1 MDNDERKSGSMMN
14 SASGA
19 RFALAR
25 LTMTAMIAAGCSL
38 ASAQSLDYNFYKN
51 KVEPIFSE
59 HREGHARCVVCH
71 SESTNSFKLQEWGP
85 DTTAFTEEQ
94 SRANFAMLSKLV
106 NKTNPD
112 KSILLL
118 HPLAKEAGGH
128 EFHSGGKQ
136 FASKDDPDWQIL
148 NAWVHGAK

>member
-1 MDNDERKSGSMMN
+1 MT
-14 SASGA
+14 
-19 RFALAR
+19 LAR
-25 LTMTAMIAAGCSL
+25 LARFTMVTAMAVGCSV
-38 ASAQSLDYNFYKN
+38 ATFSMATAQSLDYEVYKTR
-51 KVEPIFSE
+51 VEPIFSK

-71 SESTNSFKLQEWGP
+71 AEANNAFKLQAWGP

-94 SRANFAMLSKLV
+94 SRLNFQMISKLV
-106 NKTNPD
+106 NKNEPE

-136 FASKDDPDWQIL
+136 FPTKDDPDWQIIE
-148 NAWVHGAK
+148 AWAKSAK

>member
-1 MDNDERKSGSMMN
+1 MTLT
-14 SASGA
+14 
-19 RFALAR
+19 RFAFVFMLGAVS
-25 LTMTAMIAAGCSL
+25 TA
-38 ASAQSLDYNFYKN
+38 ASAQSLDYEYYKTR
-51 KVEPIFSE
+51 VEPIFSK

-71 SESTNSFKLQEWGP
+71 SQSTNSFKLAEWGP

-106 NKTNPD
+106 NKNDPE

-128 EFHSGGKQ
+128 EFHSGGRQ
-136 FASKDDPDWQIL
+136 FASKDDPDWKTL
-148 NAWVHGAK
+148 EAWAKGAK

>member
-1 MDNDERKSGSMMN
+1 MTLANL
-14 SASGA
+14 A
-19 RFALAR
+19 RFTIAA
-25 LTMTAMIAAGCSL
+25 AMAAGCSM
-38 ASAQSLDYNFYKN
+38 ASAQSLDYDFYKT
-51 KVEPIFSE
+51 KVEPIFYK

-71 SESTNSFKLQEWGP
+71 SQSNNSFSLQEWGA

-118 HPLAKEAGGH
+118 HPLAKEGGGQ

-136 FASKDDPDWQIL
+136 FPTKDDPDWQIL
-148 NAWVHGAK
+148 NAWAHGAK